1 MVPSAARESDESI
14 CGADVAPADLAGFGR
29 AWVAADRLAQALG
42 RELVPWNVP
51 CALGWSDR
59 QLVVADKTTGGA
71 TSGLRA
77 ALVALMAFTGFAF
90 SSAAHA
96 DSGFVKLTI
105 YKAGW
110 IIGGSGGGGV
120 LTFRGRS
127 YPLSTGGLDYGLV
140 FGGSKTVLRGRV
152 SNINRPSD
160 VAGVYGAA
168 GAGTEL
174 ASLCA
179 TPSSPSAG

>member
-1 MVPSAARESDESI
+1 MKLSS
-14 CGADVAPADLAGFGR
+14 
-29 AWVAADRLAQALG
+29 
-42 RELVPWNVP
+42 
-51 CALGWSDR
+51 
-59 QLVVADKTTGGA
+59 T
-71 TSGLRA
+71 LRA

-127 YPLSTGGLDYGLV
+127 QRSATLT
-140 FGGSKTVLRGRV
+140 
-152 SNINRPSD
+152 
-160 VAGVYGAA
+160 AAA
-168 GAGTEL
+168 GAKHAQVRLGRC
-174 ASLCA
+174 SLRSVDSNSNTLPAENQFGNDTCSE
-179 TPSSPSAG
+179 SSP